1 MSGYVNSKRSQYF
14 LYFGMGLVNRVVKG
28 VLKGVFVFR
37 VKIGDYE
44 VEINGDREE
53 VLKTIKELPS
63 LMVDVY
69 KAFEVSKPKT
79 TATLTV
85 KAAPAKEKAPVEKYP
100 KILRVKSCGEAILK
114 ALKTDWGKWR
124 PRTIAELKEALKANG
139 LRYPGRTLSG
149 VLLGLVRKGKIK
161 RWKTDAGCVYILAE
175 EEILA

>member
-1 MSGYVNSKRSQYF
+1 M
-14 LYFGMGLVNRVVKG
+14 VKG
-28 VLKGVFVFR
+28 VLKGVFAFR
-37 VKIGDYE
+37 VKMGDYE

-53 VLKTIKELPS
+53 VLMTIKELPS

-69 KAFEVSKPKT
+69 KAFEVSKPKA

-85 KAAPAKEKAPVEKYP
+85 KTAAAKGEAPVEKYP
-100 KILRVKSCGEAILK
+100 KILRVKSCGDAVLK
-114 ALKTDWGKWR
+114 ALETDWGKWR

-149 VLLGLVRKGKIK
+149 VLLGLVRKGKVR

-175 EEILA
+175 EEVSA

>member
-1 MSGYVNSKRSQYF
+1 
-14 LYFGMGLVNRVVKG
+14 VNRVVKG
-28 VLKGVFVFR
+28 ALKGVFGFR
-37 VKIGDYE
+37 VRMGDYE

-63 LMVDVY
+63 LMADVY

-85 KAAPAKEKAPVEKYP
+85 KTAAAKEEEASVEKYP
-100 KILRVKSCGEAILK
+100 KILRVKSCGDAVLK
-114 ALKTDWGKWR
+114 VLETDWGKWR
-124 PRTIAELKEALKANG
+124 PRTIGELKEALKSNG

-149 VLLGLVRKGKIK
+149 VLLGLVRKGKIR

-175 EEILA
+175 EEVLA